1 MKVIQLFI
9 VFLSFNLFYG
19 QEKPI
24 LKIDDDEVYISEFE
38 QIYWKNKKENIA
50 TKEDLDNYIQ
60 LFVNFK
66 LKVKAAEEMGLD
78 TSKKFKDELAGYRVQ
93 LERPYLIDTSI
104 NENLI
109 NEAYYRTVNEV
120 SASHIMVKL
129 SPNPNPKDTL
139 AAFRKIEDI
148 RLKINS
154 GIASFEELAEE
165 VSEDPSAKFNKG
177 NLGYF
182 NAFKMVYPFECA
194 AYNTP
199 VGKISKIIRSKY
211 GYHLVKP
218 NNVRKAKGRTRTSH
232 IMITINPKTKDI
244 KAAENKINSIYEEL
258 TLRNKTFE
266 ALANEYSEDRKSAK
280 RGGEIG
286 WVSSADNFYPSFK
299 ETVFSLKEDNEFS
312 KPFQTPNGWHIV
324 KRLEFEPI
332 GDLNSM
338 RYELKNKI
346 QKDSR
351 AQKTKASFINK
362 LKAEYNT
369 KESFKPKIL
378 FDLVKKKGINNQNFK
393 EFNDNKVLKTPIL
406 TFKDLSFSYIDFI
419 QYLIKGNLYKKCINN
434 TDLLKNHFQKFVA
447 KELIEYEKTQ
457 LEKKHPDFRALM
469 KEYRDGILLFE
480 ISDQKIW
487 SKAVKDTA
495 GLKKYYNNNRT
506 LWQYPNRINGTL
518 FTSNSKKII
527 NRAYKLIVKGRLN
540 NDSII
545 ALLNKEDALNISYI
559 EKNIDDF
566 KNYNTNFDNLND
578 GANKPI
584 FANGKWYLFFVK
596 EKLVTRTKEFNEA
609 EGIIVSGYQSFL
621 EESWLRS
628 LKEKYNIEINYDIL
642 YSIKEKP

>member
-109 NEAYYRTVNEV
+109 NEAYYRTVNEI
-120 SASHIMVKL
+120 SASHIMVQL
-129 SPNPNPKDTL
+129 SPNPSPKDTL
-139 AAFRKIEDI
+139 AAFQKIEDI

-199 VGKISKIIRSKY
+199 IGKISKIIRSKY

-218 NNVRKAKGRTRTSH
+218 NNIRKAKGRTRTSH

-258 TLRNKTFE
+258 TLQNKTFE

-299 ETVFSLKEDNEFS
+299 ETVFSLKEDEEFS

-406 TFKDLSFSYIDFI
+406 TFNDLSFSNIDFI

-434 TDLLKNHFQKFVA
+434 IDLLKNNFQKFVA

-487 SKAVKDTA
+487 SKAVKDTT
-495 GLKKYYNNNRT
+495 GLKKYFNNNRT

-527 NRAYKLIVKGRLN
+527 NKAYKLIVKGRVN

-545 ALLNKEDALNISYI
+545 ALLNKKDALNISYK

>member
-120 SASHIMVKL
+120 SASHIMVQL
-129 SPNPNPKDTL
+129 SPNPSPKDTL

-199 VGKISKIIRSKY
+199 IGKISKIIRSKY

-218 NNVRKAKGRTRTSH
+218 NNIRKAKGRTRTSH

-258 TLRNKTFE
+258 TLQNKTFE

-299 ETVFSLKEDNEFS
+299 ETVFSLKEDEEFS

-406 TFKDLSFSYIDFI
+406 TFNDLSFSNIDFI

-434 TDLLKNHFQKFVA
+434 IDLLKNHFQKFVA

-487 SKAVKDTA
+487 SKAVKDTT
-495 GLKKYYNNNRT
+495 GLKKYFNNNRT

-527 NRAYKLIVKGRLN
+527 NRAYKLIVKGRVN

-545 ALLNKEDALNISYI
+545 ALLNKEDALNISYK

>member
-232 IMITINPKTKDI
+232 IMITINPKTKNI
-244 KAAENKINSIYEEL
+244 KAAENKINSIYKEL
-258 TLRNKTFE
+258 TLQNKTFE

-406 TFKDLSFSYIDFI
+406 IFNDLSFSNIDFI
-419 QYLIKGNLYKKCINN
+419 QYLIKGNLYEKCINN
-434 TDLLKNHFQKFVA
+434 IDLVKIHYKKFVA

-545 ALLNKEDALNISYI
+545 ALLNKEDALNISYK

>member
-1 MKVIQLFI
+1 MKLIQLFI

-50 TKEDLDNYIQ
+50 TKEDLDDYIQ

-109 NEAYYRTVNEV
+109 NEAYYRTLNEV
-120 SASHIMVKL
+120 SASHIMVQL
-129 SPNPNPKDTL
+129 SPNPSPKDTL

-148 RLKINS
+148 KLKINS

-218 NNVRKAKGRTRTSH
+218 NNIRKAKGRTRTSH

-244 KAAENKINSIYEEL
+244 KAAENKINSIYKEL
-258 TLRNKTFE
+258 TLQNKTFE

-299 ETVFSLKEDNEFS
+299 ETVFSLKDDEEFS

-324 KRLEFEPI
+324 KRLEFEPV

-338 RYELKNKI
+338 KYELKNKI

-369 KESFKPKIL
+369 KESFNPKIL
-378 FDLVKKKGINNQNFK
+378 FDLVKKKGINDQNFK
-393 EFNDNKVLKTPIL
+393 EFNNNKVLKTPIL
-406 TFKDLSFSYIDFI
+406 TFNDLTFSNIDFI
-419 QYLIKGNLYKKCINN
+419 QYLIKGNLYEKCINN
-434 TDLLKNHFQKFVA
+434 IDLVKIHFQKFVA

-487 SKAVKDTA
+487 SKAVKDTT
-495 GLKKYYNNNRT
+495 GLKKYFNNNRT

-527 NRAYKLIVKGRLN
+527 NRAYKLIVKGRIN

-545 ALLNKEDALNISYI
+545 ALLNKEDALNISYK

-566 KNYNTNFDNLND
+566 KNYNTSFDNLND

-584 FANGKWYLFFVK
+584 YANGKWYLFFVK

>member
-50 TKEDLDNYIQ
+50 TKEDLDDYIQ

-78 TSKKFKDELAGYRVQ
+78 TTKKFKDELAGYRVQ

-218 NNVRKAKGRTRTSH
+218 NNIRKAKGRTRTSH

-258 TLRNKTFE
+258 TLQNKKFE

-299 ETVFSLKEDNEFS
+299 ETVFSLKEDEEFS

-406 TFKDLSFSYIDFI
+406 TFNDLSFSNIDFI

-434 TDLLKNHFQKFVA
+434 IDLLKNHFQKFVA

-487 SKAVKDTA
+487 SKAVKDTT
-495 GLKKYYNNNRT
+495 GLKKYFNNNRT

-527 NRAYKLIVKGRLN
+527 NRAYKLIVKGRVN

-545 ALLNKEDALNISYI
+545 ALLNKEDALNISYK

-566 KNYNTNFDNLND
+566 KNYNTNFDNLNY

>member
-19 QEKPI
+19 QETPI
-24 LKIDDDEVYISEFE
+24 LRIDDDEVYISEFE

-218 NNVRKAKGRTRTSH
+218 NNIRKAKGRTRTSH

-258 TLRNKTFE
+258 TLQNKKFE

-299 ETVFSLKEDNEFS
+299 ETVFSLKEDEEFS

-406 TFKDLSFSYIDFI
+406 TFNDLTFNNIDFI

-434 TDLLKNHFQKFVA
+434 IDLLKNHFQKFVA

-480 ISDQKIW
+480 ISAQKIW
-487 SKAVKDTA
+487 SKAVKDTT
-495 GLKKYYNNNRT
+495 GLKKYFNNNRT

-527 NRAYKLIVKGRLN
+527 NRAYKLIVKGRVN

-545 ALLNKEDALNISYI
+545 ALLNKEDALNISYK

>member
-545 ALLNKEDALNISYI
+545 ALLNKEDALNISYK

>member
-109 NEAYYRTVNEV
+109 NEAYYRTVNEI
-120 SASHIMVKL
+120 SASHIMVQL
-129 SPNPNPKDTL
+129 SPNPSPKDTL
-139 AAFRKIEDI
+139 AAFQKIEDI

-199 VGKISKIIRSKY
+199 IGKISKIIRSKY

-218 NNVRKAKGRTRTSH
+218 NNIRKAKGRTRTSH

-258 TLRNKTFE
+258 TLQNKTFE

-299 ETVFSLKEDNEFS
+299 ETVFSLKEDEEFS

-406 TFKDLSFSYIDFI
+406 TFNDLSFSNIDFI

-434 TDLLKNHFQKFVA
+434 IDLLKNHFQKFVA

-487 SKAVKDTA
+487 SKAVKDTT
-495 GLKKYYNNNRT
+495 GLKKYFNNNRT

-527 NRAYKLIVKGRLN
+527 NRAYKLIVKGRVN

-545 ALLNKEDALNISYI
+545 ALLNKEDALNISYK
-559 EKNIDDF
+559 EKYIDDF

>member
-218 NNVRKAKGRTRTSH
+218 NNIRKAKGRTRTSH

-258 TLRNKTFE
+258 TLQNKKFE

-299 ETVFSLKEDNEFS
+299 ETVFSLKEDEEFS

-406 TFKDLSFSYIDFI
+406 TFNDLSFSNIDFI

-434 TDLLKNHFQKFVA
+434 IDLLKNHFQKFVA

-487 SKAVKDTA
+487 SKAVKDTT
-495 GLKKYYNNNRT
+495 GLKKYFNNNRT

-527 NRAYKLIVKGRLN
+527 NRAYKLIVKGRVN

-545 ALLNKEDALNISYI
+545 ALLNKEDALNISYK

>member
-218 NNVRKAKGRTRTSH
+218 NNIRKAKGRTRTSH

-258 TLRNKTFE
+258 TLQNKTFE

-299 ETVFSLKEDNEFS
+299 ETVFSLKEDEEFS

-406 TFKDLSFSYIDFI
+406 TFNDLSFSNIDFI

-434 TDLLKNHFQKFVA
+434 IDLLKNHFQKFVA

-487 SKAVKDTA
+487 SKAVKDTT
-495 GLKKYYNNNRT
+495 GLKKYFNNNRT

-527 NRAYKLIVKGRLN
+527 NRAYKLIVKGRVN

-545 ALLNKEDALNISYI
+545 ALLNKEDALNISYK

>member
-120 SASHIMVKL
+120 SASHIMVQL

-218 NNVRKAKGRTRTSH
+218 NNIRKAKGRTRTSH

-258 TLRNKTFE
+258 TLQNKTFE

-299 ETVFSLKEDNEFS
+299 ETVFSLKEDEEFS

-362 LKAEYNT
+362 LKSEYNT

-406 TFKDLSFSYIDFI
+406 TFNDLSFSNIDFI

-434 TDLLKNHFQKFVA
+434 IDLLKNHFQKFVA

-487 SKAVKDTA
+487 SKAVKDTT
-495 GLKKYYNNNRT
+495 GLKKYFNNNRT

-527 NRAYKLIVKGRLN
+527 SRAYKLIVKGRIN

-545 ALLNKEDALNISYI
+545 ALLNKEDALNISYK
-559 EKNIDDF
+559 EKYIDDF

>member
-38 QIYWKNKKENIA
+38 QIYWKNKKENIV

-218 NNVRKAKGRTRTSH
+218 NNLRKAKGRTRTSH

-258 TLRNKTFE
+258 TLQNKKFE
-266 ALANEYSEDRKSAK
+266 ALANEYSEDRMSAK

-299 ETVFSLKEDNEFS
+299 ETVFSLKEDEEFS

-406 TFKDLSFSYIDFI
+406 TFNDLSFSNIDFI

-434 TDLLKNHFQKFVA
+434 IDLLKNHFQKFVA

-487 SKAVKDTA
+487 SKAVKDTT
-495 GLKKYYNNNRT
+495 GLKKYFNNNRT

-527 NRAYKLIVKGRLN
+527 NRAYKLIVKGRVN

-545 ALLNKEDALNISYI
+545 ALLNKEDALNISYK

-566 KNYNTNFDNLND
+566 KNYNTNFDNLNY

>member
-1 MKVIQLFI
+1 MKLIQLFI
-9 VFLSFNLFYG
+9 VILCCNLIYG

-24 LKIDDDEVYISEFE
+24 LKIDDDMVFKSEFQ

-50 TKEDLDNYIQ
+50 TKEDLDEYIQ

-66 LKVKAAEEMGLD
+66 LKVKAAEEIGLD

-109 NEAYYRTVNEV
+109 NEAYYRILNEV

-129 SPNPNPKDTL
+129 APNSSPKDTL
-139 AAFRKIEDI
+139 LAFKKIEDI
-148 RLKINS
+148 RLKIIS
-154 GIASFEELAEE
+154 GVASFEELAEE

-199 VGKISKIIRSKY
+199 VGKISNIIRSKY

-218 NNVRKAKGRTRTSH
+218 NNIRKAKGRTRTSH
-232 IMITINPKTKDI
+232 IMITINPKSKDV
-244 KAAENKINSIYEEL
+244 KAAENKINSIFDEL
-258 TLRNKTFE
+258 TSNNKTFE

-286 WVSSADNFYPSFK
+286 WISSADNFYPIFK
-299 ETVFSLKEDNEFS
+299 ETVFSLKNDEEYS

-332 GDLNSM
+332 KDLNSM
-338 RYELKNKI
+338 RYEMKNKI

-351 AQKTKASFINK
+351 SQKTKASFINK
-362 LKAEYNT
+362 LKIEYNLR
-369 KESFKPKIL
+369 ESFNAKNLI
-378 FDLVKKKGINNQNFK
+378 DLIKNKGINDKNLK
-393 EFNDNKVLKTPIL
+393 EFTHLNLLNTTIL
-406 TFKDLSFSYIDFI
+406 TFADSSFSNIDFI
-419 QYLIKGNLYKKCINN
+419 HHLIQGNLFEKCINN
-434 TDLLKNHFQKFVA
+434 VDLINIHFQKYIDE
-447 KELIEYEKTQ
+447 KLIEFEKTQ
-457 LEKKHPDFRALM
+457 LENKHPDFKALM

-487 SKAVKDTA
+487 SKAIKDTL
-495 GLKKYYNNNRT
+495 GLKKYFNDNRS
-506 LWQYPNRINGTL
+506 LWQFADRIKGTL
-518 FTSNSKKII
+518 FTSVSKKII
-527 NRAYKLIVKGRLN
+527 NKAYNLKKKGHLN

-545 ALLNKEDALNISYI
+545 TLLNQENPLNISFS
-559 EKNIDDF
+559 EKNINDF
-566 KNYNTNFDNLND
+566 ENYNTTFNELKE
-578 GANKPI
+578 GINKPI
-584 FANGKWYLFFVK
+584 FSNGKWYLFFVK
-596 EKLVTRTKEFNEA
+596 EKLVKRSKEFNEA
-609 EGIIVSGYQSFL
+609 EGIIVSGYQNFL
-621 EESWLRS
+621 EDSWLKS
-628 LKEKYNIEINYDIL
+628 LKEKYKIEINYDIL

>member
-1 MKVIQLFI
+1 MKLIQLFI

-50 TKEDLDNYIQ
+50 TKEDLDDYIQ

-109 NEAYYRTVNEV
+109 NEAYYRTLNEV
-120 SASHIMVKL
+120 SASHIMVQL
-129 SPNPNPKDTL
+129 SPNPSPKDTL

-148 RLKINS
+148 NLKINS

-218 NNVRKAKGRTRTSH
+218 NNIRKAKGRTRTSH

-244 KAAENKINSIYEEL
+244 KAAENKINSIYKEL
-258 TLRNKTFE
+258 TLQNKTFE

-299 ETVFSLKEDNEFS
+299 ETVFSLKDDEEFS

-324 KRLEFEPI
+324 KRLEFEPV

-338 RYELKNKI
+338 KYELKNKI

-369 KESFKPKIL
+369 KESFNPKIL
-378 FDLVKKKGINNQNFK
+378 FDLVKKKGINDQNFK
-393 EFNDNKVLKTPIL
+393 EFNNNKVLKTPIL
-406 TFKDLSFSYIDFI
+406 TFNDLTFSNIDFI
-419 QYLIKGNLYKKCINN
+419 QYLIKGNLYEKCINN
-434 TDLLKNHFQKFVA
+434 IDLVKIHFQKFVA

-487 SKAVKDTA
+487 SKAVKDTT
-495 GLKKYYNNNRT
+495 GLKKYFNNNRT

-527 NRAYKLIVKGRLN
+527 NRAYKLIVKGRIN

-545 ALLNKEDALNISYI
+545 ALLNKEDALNISYK

-566 KNYNTNFDNLND
+566 KNYNTSFDNLND

-584 FANGKWYLFFVK
+584 YANGKWYLFFVK

>member
-1 MKVIQLFI
+1 MKLIQLFI

-50 TKEDLDNYIQ
+50 TKEDLDDYIQ

-109 NEAYYRTVNEV
+109 NEAYYRTLNEV
-120 SASHIMVKL
+120 SASHIMVQL
-129 SPNPNPKDTL
+129 SPNPSPKDTL

-148 RLKINS
+148 NLKINS

-218 NNVRKAKGRTRTSH
+218 NNIRKAKGRTRTSH

-244 KAAENKINSIYEEL
+244 KAAENKINSIYKEL
-258 TLRNKTFE
+258 TLQNKTFE

-299 ETVFSLKEDNEFS
+299 ETVFSLKDDEEFS

-324 KRLEFEPI
+324 KRLEFEPV

-338 RYELKNKI
+338 KYELKNKI

-369 KESFKPKIL
+369 KESFNPKIL
-378 FDLVKKKGINNQNFK
+378 FDLVKKKGINDQNFK
-393 EFNDNKVLKTPIL
+393 EFNNNKVLKTPIL
-406 TFKDLSFSYIDFI
+406 TFNDLTFSNIDFI
-419 QYLIKGNLYKKCINN
+419 QYLIKGNLYEKCINN
-434 TDLLKNHFQKFVA
+434 IDLVKIHFQKFVA

-487 SKAVKDTA
+487 SKALKDTT
-495 GLKKYYNNNRT
+495 GLKKYFNNNRT

-527 NRAYKLIVKGRLN
+527 NRAYKLIVKGRIN

-545 ALLNKEDALNISYI
+545 ALLNKEDALNISYK

-566 KNYNTNFDNLND
+566 KNYNTSFDNLND

-584 FANGKWYLFFVK
+584 YANGKWYLFFVK

>member
-218 NNVRKAKGRTRTSH
+218 NNIRKAKGRTRTSH

-258 TLRNKTFE
+258 TLQNKTFE

-299 ETVFSLKEDNEFS
+299 ETVFSLKEDEEFS

-406 TFKDLSFSYIDFI
+406 TFNDLSFSNIDFI

-434 TDLLKNHFQKFVA
+434 IDLLKNHFQKFVA

-487 SKAVKDTA
+487 SKAVKDTT
-495 GLKKYYNNNRT
+495 GLKKYFNNNRI

-527 NRAYKLIVKGRLN
+527 NRAYKLIVKGRVN

-545 ALLNKEDALNISYI
+545 ALLNKEDALNISYK

>member
-1 MKVIQLFI
+1 MKLIQLFI

-50 TKEDLDNYIQ
+50 TKEDLDDYIQ

-109 NEAYYRTVNEV
+109 NEAYYRTLNEV
-120 SASHIMVKL
+120 SASHIMVQL
-129 SPNPNPKDTL
+129 SPNPSPKDTL

-148 RLKINS
+148 KLKINS

-182 NAFKMVYPFECA
+182 NAFKMIYPFECA

-218 NNVRKAKGRTRTSH
+218 NNIRKAKGRTRTSH

-244 KAAENKINSIYEEL
+244 KAAENKINSIYKEL
-258 TLRNKTFE
+258 TLQNKTFE

-299 ETVFSLKEDNEFS
+299 ETVFSLKDDEEFS

-324 KRLEFEPI
+324 KRLEFEPV

-338 RYELKNKI
+338 KYELKNKI

-369 KESFKPKIL
+369 KESFNPKIL
-378 FDLVKKKGINNQNFK
+378 FDLVKKKGINDQNFK
-393 EFNDNKVLKTPIL
+393 EFNNNKVLKTPIL
-406 TFKDLSFSYIDFI
+406 TFNDLTFSNIDFI
-419 QYLIKGNLYKKCINN
+419 QYLIKGNLYEKCINN
-434 TDLLKNHFQKFVA
+434 IDLVKIHFQKFVA

-487 SKAVKDTA
+487 SKALKDTT
-495 GLKKYYNNNRT
+495 GLKKYFNNNRT

-527 NRAYKLIVKGRLN
+527 NRAYKLIVKGRIN

-545 ALLNKEDALNISYI
+545 ALLNKEDALNISYK

-566 KNYNTNFDNLND
+566 KNYNTSFDNLND

-584 FANGKWYLFFVK
+584 YANGKWYLFFVK

>member
-38 QIYWKNKKENIA
+38 QIYWKNKKEDIA

-120 SASHIMVKL
+120 SASHIMVQL
-129 SPNPNPKDTL
+129 SPNPKPKDTL

-218 NNVRKAKGRTRTSH
+218 NNIRKAKGRTRTSH

-258 TLRNKTFE
+258 TLQNKTFE

-299 ETVFSLKEDNEFS
+299 ETVFSLKEDEEFS

-406 TFKDLSFSYIDFI
+406 TFNDLSFSNIDFI

-434 TDLLKNHFQKFVA
+434 IDLLKNHFQKFVA

-487 SKAVKDTA
+487 SKAVKDTT
-495 GLKKYYNNNRT
+495 GLKKYFNNNRT

-527 NRAYKLIVKGRLN
+527 NRAYKLIVKGRKN

-545 ALLNKEDALNISYI
+545 ALLNKEDALNISYK

>member
-24 LKIDDDEVYISEFE
+24 LRIDDDEVYISEFE

-120 SASHIMVKL
+120 SASHIMVQL

-218 NNVRKAKGRTRTSH
+218 NNIRKAKGRTRTSH

-258 TLRNKTFE
+258 TLQNKTFE

-299 ETVFSLKEDNEFS
+299 ETVFSLKEDEEFS

-406 TFKDLSFSYIDFI
+406 TFNDLSFSNIDFI

-434 TDLLKNHFQKFVA
+434 IDLLKNHFQKFVA

-487 SKAVKDTA
+487 SKAVKDTT
-495 GLKKYYNNNRT
+495 GLKKYFNNNRT

-527 NRAYKLIVKGRLN
+527 NRAYKLIVKGRVN

-545 ALLNKEDALNISYI
+545 ALLNKEDALNISYK

>member
-120 SASHIMVKL
+120 SASHIMVQL

-218 NNVRKAKGRTRTSH
+218 NNIRKAKGRTRTSH

-258 TLRNKTFE
+258 TLQNKTFE

-299 ETVFSLKEDNEFS
+299 ETVFSLKEDEEFS

-406 TFKDLSFSYIDFI
+406 TFNDLSFSNIDFI

-434 TDLLKNHFQKFVA
+434 IDLLKNHFQKFVA

-487 SKAVKDTA
+487 SKAVKDTT
-495 GLKKYYNNNRT
+495 GLKKYFNNNRT

-527 NRAYKLIVKGRLN
+527 NRAYKLILKGRVN

-545 ALLNKEDALNISYI
+545 ALLNKKDALNISYK

>member
-1 MKVIQLFI
+1 MKLIQLFI

-109 NEAYYRTVNEV
+109 NEAYYRTLNEV
-120 SASHIMVKL
+120 SASHIMLQL
-129 SPNPNPKDTL
+129 SPNPSPKDTL
-139 AAFRKIEDI
+139 AAFQKIEDI

-218 NNVRKAKGRTRTSH
+218 NNLRKAKGRTRTSH

-258 TLRNKTFE
+258 TLQNKTFE

-286 WVSSADNFYPSFK
+286 WISSADNFYPSFK
-299 ETVFSLKEDNEFS
+299 ETVFSLKEDEEFS

-369 KESFKPKIL
+369 KESFKPKVL

-406 TFKDLSFSYIDFI
+406 TFNDLSFSNIDFI

-434 TDLLKNHFQKFVA
+434 IDLLKNQFQKFVA

-487 SKAVKDTA
+487 SKAVKDTT
-495 GLKKYYNNNRT
+495 GLKKYFNNNRS

-527 NRAYKLIVKGRLN
+527 NRAYKLIVKGRVN

-545 ALLNKEDALNISYI
+545 ALLNKEDALNISYK

>member
-120 SASHIMVKL
+120 SASHIMVQL

-218 NNVRKAKGRTRTSH
+218 NNIRKAKGRTRTSH

-258 TLRNKTFE
+258 TLQNKTFE

-299 ETVFSLKEDNEFS
+299 ETVFSLKEDEEFS

-406 TFKDLSFSYIDFI
+406 TFNDLSFSNIDFI

-434 TDLLKNHFQKFVA
+434 IDLLKNNFQKFVA

-487 SKAVKDTA
+487 SKAVKDTT
-495 GLKKYYNNNRT
+495 GLKKYFNNNRT

-527 NRAYKLIVKGRLN
+527 NRAYKLIVKGRVN

-545 ALLNKEDALNISYI
+545 ALLNKEDALNISYK
-559 EKNIDDF
+559 EKYIDDF

>member
-120 SASHIMVKL
+120 SASHIMVQL

-139 AAFRKIEDI
+139 AAFQKIEDI

-218 NNVRKAKGRTRTSH
+218 NNIRKAKGRTRTSH

-258 TLRNKTFE
+258 TLQNKTFE

-299 ETVFSLKEDNEFS
+299 ETVFSLKEDEEFS

-406 TFKDLSFSYIDFI
+406 TFNDLSFSNIDFI

-434 TDLLKNHFQKFVA
+434 IDLLKNHFQKFVA

-487 SKAVKDTA
+487 SKAVKDTT
-495 GLKKYYNNNRT
+495 GLKKYFNNNRT

-527 NRAYKLIVKGRLN
+527 NRAYKLIVKGRVN

-545 ALLNKEDALNISYI
+545 ALLNKEDALNISYK

>member
-1 MKVIQLFI
+1 
-9 VFLSFNLFYG
+9 
-19 QEKPI
+19 
-24 LKIDDDEVYISEFE
+24 
-38 QIYWKNKKENIA
+38 
-50 TKEDLDNYIQ
+50 
-60 LFVNFK
+60 
-66 LKVKAAEEMGLD
+66 
-78 TSKKFKDELAGYRVQ
+78 
-93 LERPYLIDTSI
+93 
-104 NENLI
+104 
-109 NEAYYRTVNEV
+109 
-120 SASHIMVKL
+120 
-129 SPNPNPKDTL
+129 
-139 AAFRKIEDI
+139 
-148 RLKINS
+148 
-154 GIASFEELAEE
+154 
-165 VSEDPSAKFNKG
+165 
-177 NLGYF
+177 
-182 NAFKMVYPFECA
+182 MVYPFECA

-218 NNVRKAKGRTRTSH
+218 NNIRKAKGRTRTSH

-258 TLRNKTFE
+258 TLQNKTFE

-299 ETVFSLKEDNEFS
+299 ETVFSLKEDEEFS

-406 TFKDLSFSYIDFI
+406 TFNDLSFSNIDFI

-434 TDLLKNHFQKFVA
+434 IDLLKNHFQKFVA

-487 SKAVKDTA
+487 SKAVKDTT
-495 GLKKYYNNNRT
+495 GLKKYFNNNRT

-527 NRAYKLIVKGRLN
+527 NRAYKLIVKGRVN

-545 ALLNKEDALNISYI
+545 ALLNKEDALNISYK

>member
-1 MKVIQLFI
+1 MKLIQLFI
-9 VFLSFNLFYG
+9 VILCCNLIYG

-24 LKIDDDEVYISEFE
+24 LKIDDDMVFKSEFQ

-50 TKEDLDNYIQ
+50 TKEDLDEYIQ

-66 LKVKAAEEMGLD
+66 LKVKAAEEIGLD

-109 NEAYYRTVNEV
+109 NEAYYRILNEV

-129 SPNPNPKDTL
+129 APNSSPKDTL
-139 AAFRKIEDI
+139 LAFKKIEDI
-148 RLKINS
+148 RLKIIS
-154 GIASFEELAEE
+154 GVASFEELAEE

-199 VGKISKIIRSKY
+199 VGKISNIIRSKY

-218 NNVRKAKGRTRTSH
+218 NNIRKAKGRTRTSH
-232 IMITINPKTKDI
+232 IMITINPKSKDV
-244 KAAENKINSIYEEL
+244 KAAENKINSIFDEL
-258 TLRNKTFE
+258 TSNNKTFE

-286 WVSSADNFYPSFK
+286 WISSADNFYPIFK
-299 ETVFSLKEDNEFS
+299 ETVFSLKNDEEYS

-332 GDLNSM
+332 KDLNSM

-351 AQKTKASFINK
+351 AQKTKTSFINK
-362 LKAEYNT
+362 LKIEYNLR
-369 KESFKPKIL
+369 ESFNAKNLI
-378 FDLVKKKGINNQNFK
+378 DLIKNKGINDKNLK
-393 EFNDNKVLKTPIL
+393 EFTHLNLLNTTIL
-406 TFKDLSFSYIDFI
+406 TFADSSFSNIDFI
-419 QYLIKGNLYKKCINN
+419 HHLIQGNLFEKCINN
-434 TDLLKNHFQKFVA
+434 VDLINIHFQKYIDE
-447 KELIEYEKTQ
+447 KLIEFEKTQ
-457 LEKKHPDFRALM
+457 LENKHPDFKALM

-487 SKAVKDTA
+487 SKAIKDTL
-495 GLKKYYNNNRT
+495 GLKKYFNDNRS
-506 LWQYPNRINGTL
+506 LWQFADRIKGTL
-518 FTSNSKKII
+518 FTSVSKKII
-527 NRAYKLIVKGRLN
+527 NKAYNLKKKGHLN

-545 ALLNKEDALNISYI
+545 TLLNQENPLNISFS
-559 EKNIDDF
+559 EKNINDF
-566 KNYNTNFDNLND
+566 ENYNTTFNELKE
-578 GANKPI
+578 GINKPI
-584 FANGKWYLFFVK
+584 FSNGKWYLFFVK
-596 EKLVTRTKEFNEA
+596 EKLVKRSKEFNEA
-609 EGIIVSGYQSFL
+609 EGIIVSGYQNFL
-621 EESWLRS
+621 EDSWLKS
-628 LKEKYNIEINYDIL
+628 LKEKYKIELNYDIL

>member
-218 NNVRKAKGRTRTSH
+218 NNIRKAKGRTRTSH

-258 TLRNKTFE
+258 TLQNKKFE
-266 ALANEYSEDRKSAK
+266 ALANEYSEDRTSAK
-280 RGGEIG
+280 RVGEIG

-299 ETVFSLKEDNEFS
+299 ETVFSLKEDEEFS

-406 TFKDLSFSYIDFI
+406 TFNDLSFSNIDFI

-434 TDLLKNHFQKFVA
+434 IDLLKNHFQKFVA

-487 SKAVKDTA
+487 SKAVKDTT
-495 GLKKYYNNNRT
+495 GLKKYFNNNRI

-527 NRAYKLIVKGRLN
+527 NRAYKLIVKGRVN

-545 ALLNKEDALNISYI
+545 ALLNKEDALNISYK

>member
-218 NNVRKAKGRTRTSH
+218 NNIRKAKGRTRTSH

-258 TLRNKTFE
+258 TLQNKKFE

-299 ETVFSLKEDNEFS
+299 ETVFSLKEDEEFS

-406 TFKDLSFSYIDFI
+406 TFNDLSFSNIDFI

-434 TDLLKNHFQKFVA
+434 IDLLKNHFQKFVA

-487 SKAVKDTA
+487 SKAVKDTT
-495 GLKKYYNNNRT
+495 GLKKYFNNNRT

-527 NRAYKLIVKGRLN
+527 NRAYKLIVKGRVN

-545 ALLNKEDALNISYI
+545 ALLNKEDALNISYK
-559 EKNIDDF
+559 EKYIDDF

>member
-120 SASHIMVKL
+120 SASHIMVQL
-129 SPNPNPKDTL
+129 SPNPSPKDTL
-139 AAFRKIEDI
+139 AAFQKIEDI

-199 VGKISKIIRSKY
+199 IGKISKIIRSKY

-218 NNVRKAKGRTRTSH
+218 NNIRKAKGRTRTSH

-258 TLRNKTFE
+258 TLQNKKFE

-299 ETVFSLKEDNEFS
+299 ETVFSLKEDEEFS

-406 TFKDLSFSYIDFI
+406 TFNDLSFSNIDFI

-434 TDLLKNHFQKFVA
+434 IDLLKNHFQKFVA

-495 GLKKYYNNNRT
+495 GLKKYFNNNRT

-527 NRAYKLIVKGRLN
+527 NRAYKLIVKGRVN

-545 ALLNKEDALNISYI
+545 ALLNKEDALNISYK

>member
-50 TKEDLDNYIQ
+50 TKEDLDDYIQ

-120 SASHIMVKL
+120 SASHIMVQL

-218 NNVRKAKGRTRTSH
+218 NNIRKAKGRTRTSH

-258 TLRNKTFE
+258 TLQNKTFE

-286 WVSSADNFYPSFK
+286 WISSADNFYPSFK
-299 ETVFSLKEDNEFS
+299 ETVFSLKEDEEFS

-369 KESFKPKIL
+369 KESFKPKVL

-406 TFKDLSFSYIDFI
+406 TFNDLSFSNIDFI

-434 TDLLKNHFQKFVA
+434 IDLLKNHFQKFVA

-487 SKAVKDTA
+487 SKAVKDTT
-495 GLKKYYNNNRT
+495 GLKKYFNNNRT

-527 NRAYKLIVKGRLN
+527 NRAYKLIVKGRVN

-545 ALLNKEDALNISYI
+545 ALLNKEDALNISYK

-566 KNYNTNFDNLND
+566 RNYNTNFDNLND

>member
-120 SASHIMVKL
+120 SASHIMVQL

-218 NNVRKAKGRTRTSH
+218 NNIRKAKGRTRTSH

-258 TLRNKTFE
+258 TLQNKTFE

-299 ETVFSLKEDNEFS
+299 ETVFSLKEDEEFS

-406 TFKDLSFSYIDFI
+406 TFNDLSFSNIDFI

-434 TDLLKNHFQKFVA
+434 IDLLKNHFQKFVA

-487 SKAVKDTA
+487 SKAVKDTT
-495 GLKKYYNNNRT
+495 GLKKYFNNNRT

-527 NRAYKLIVKGRLN
+527 NRAYKLIVKGRVN

-545 ALLNKEDALNISYI
+545 ALLNKEDALNISYK

>member
-218 NNVRKAKGRTRTSH
+218 NNIRKAKGRTRTSH

-258 TLRNKTFE
+258 TLQNKTFE

-299 ETVFSLKEDNEFS
+299 ETVFSLKEDEEFS

-406 TFKDLSFSYIDFI
+406 TFNDLSFSNIDFI

-434 TDLLKNHFQKFVA
+434 IDLLKNHFQKFVA

-487 SKAVKDTA
+487 SKAVKDTT
-495 GLKKYYNNNRT
+495 GLKKYFNNNRT

-527 NRAYKLIVKGRLN
+527 NRAYKLIVKGRVN

-545 ALLNKEDALNISYI
+545 ALLNKEDALNISYK

-578 GANKPI
+578 GVNKPI

>member
-1 MKVIQLFI
+1 ML
-9 VFLSFNLFYG
+9 LL
-19 QEKPI
+19 
-24 LKIDDDEVYISEFE
+24 L
-38 QIYWKNKKENIA
+38 
-50 TKEDLDNYIQ
+50 
-60 LFVNFK
+60 
-66 LKVKAAEEMGLD
+66 
-78 TSKKFKDELAGYRVQ
+78 
-93 LERPYLIDTSI
+93 
-104 NENLI
+104 
-109 NEAYYRTVNEV
+109 
-120 SASHIMVKL
+120 
-129 SPNPNPKDTL
+129 
-139 AAFRKIEDI
+139 
-148 RLKINS
+148 
-154 GIASFEELAEE
+154 
-165 VSEDPSAKFNKG
+165 
-177 NLGYF
+177 
-182 NAFKMVYPFECA
+182 
-194 AYNTP
+194 
-199 VGKISKIIRSKY
+199 
-211 GYHLVKP
+211 
-218 NNVRKAKGRTRTSH
+218 
-232 IMITINPKTKDI
+232 
-244 KAAENKINSIYEEL
+244 
-258 TLRNKTFE
+258 
-266 ALANEYSEDRKSAK
+266 
-280 RGGEIG
+280 
-286 WVSSADNFYPSFK
+286 
-299 ETVFSLKEDNEFS
+299 
-312 KPFQTPNGWHIV
+312 
-324 KRLEFEPI
+324 
-332 GDLNSM
+332 
-338 RYELKNKI
+338 
-346 QKDSR
+346 
-351 AQKTKASFINK
+351 
-362 LKAEYNT
+362 
-369 KESFKPKIL
+369 
-378 FDLVKKKGINNQNFK
+378 
-393 EFNDNKVLKTPIL
+393 
-406 TFKDLSFSYIDFI
+406 SYIDFI

-434 TDLLKNHFQKFVA
+434 IDLLKNHFQKFVA

-545 ALLNKEDALNISYI
+545 ALLNKEDALNISYK

>member
-199 VGKISKIIRSKY
+199 IGKISKIIRSKY

-218 NNVRKAKGRTRTSH
+218 NNIRKAKGRTRTSH

-258 TLRNKTFE
+258 TLQNKTFE

-299 ETVFSLKEDNEFS
+299 ETVFSLKEDEEFS

-406 TFKDLSFSYIDFI
+406 TFNDLSFSNIDFI

-434 TDLLKNHFQKFVA
+434 IDLLKNHFQKFVA

-487 SKAVKDTA
+487 SKAVKDTT
-495 GLKKYYNNNRT
+495 GLKKYFNNNRT

-527 NRAYKLIVKGRLN
+527 NKAYKLILKGRVN

-545 ALLNKEDALNISYI
+545 ALLNKKDALNISYK
-559 EKNIDDF
+559 EKYIDDF

>member
-1 MKVIQLFI
+1 MKLIQLFI
-9 VFLSFNLFYG
+9 VFLSFNFFYG

-50 TKEDLDNYIQ
+50 TKEDLDDYIQ

-109 NEAYYRTVNEV
+109 NEAYYRTLNEV
-120 SASHIMVKL
+120 SASHIMVQL
-129 SPNPNPKDTL
+129 SPNPSPKDTL

-148 RLKINS
+148 NLKINS

-218 NNVRKAKGRTRTSH
+218 NNIRKAKGRTRTSH

-244 KAAENKINSIYEEL
+244 KAAENKINSIYKEL
-258 TLRNKTFE
+258 TLQNKTFE

-299 ETVFSLKEDNEFS
+299 ETVFSLKDDEEFS

-324 KRLEFEPI
+324 KRLEFEPV

-338 RYELKNKI
+338 KYELKNKI

-369 KESFKPKIL
+369 KESFNPKIL
-378 FDLVKKKGINNQNFK
+378 FDLVKKKGINDQNFK
-393 EFNDNKVLKTPIL
+393 EFNNNKVLKTPIL
-406 TFKDLSFSYIDFI
+406 TFNDLTFSNIDFI
-419 QYLIKGNLYKKCINN
+419 QYLIKGNLYEKCINN
-434 TDLLKNHFQKFVA
+434 IDLVKIHFQKFVA

-487 SKAVKDTA
+487 SKAVKDTT
-495 GLKKYYNNNRT
+495 GLKKYFNNNRT

-527 NRAYKLIVKGRLN
+527 NRAYKLIVKGRIN

-545 ALLNKEDALNISYI
+545 ALLNKEDALNISYK

-566 KNYNTNFDNLND
+566 KNYNTSFDNLND

-584 FANGKWYLFFVK
+584 YANGKWYLFFVK

>member
-1 MKVIQLFI
+1 MKLIQLFI
-9 VFLSFNLFYG
+9 VILCCNLIYG

-24 LKIDDDEVYISEFE
+24 LKIDDDMVFKSEFE

-50 TKEDLDNYIQ
+50 TKEDLDEYIQ

-66 LKVKAAEEMGLD
+66 LKVKAAEEIGLD

-109 NEAYYRTVNEV
+109 NEAYYRILNEV

-129 SPNPNPKDTL
+129 APNSSPKDTL
-139 AAFRKIEDI
+139 LAFKKIEDI

-154 GIASFEELAEE
+154 GVASFEELAEE

-199 VGKISKIIRSKY
+199 VGKISNIIRSKY

-218 NNVRKAKGRTRTSH
+218 NNIRKAKGRTRTSH
-232 IMITINPKTKDI
+232 IMITINPKTKDV
-244 KAAENKINSIYEEL
+244 KAAENKINSIYDEL
-258 TLRNKTFE
+258 TSNNKTFE

-286 WVSSADNFYPSFK
+286 WISSADNFYPIFK
-299 ETVFSLKEDNEFS
+299 ETVFSLKNDEEYS
-312 KPFQTPNGWHIV
+312 EPFQTPNGWHIV

-332 GDLNSM
+332 KDLNSM

-362 LKAEYNT
+362 LKIEY
-369 KESFKPKIL
+369 KLRESFNAKIL
-378 FDLVKKKGINNQNFK
+378 IDLIKKKGISDKNLK
-393 EFNDNKVLKTPIL
+393 EFTHLSLLNTTIL
-406 TFKDLSFSYIDFI
+406 IFANSSFSNIDFI
-419 QYLIKGNLYKKCINN
+419 QHLIQGNLFEKCINN
-434 TDLLKNHFQKFVA
+434 VNLINIQFQKFIDE
-447 KELIEYEKTQ
+447 KLIEFEKTQ
-457 LEKKHPDFRALM
+457 LENKHPDFKALM

-487 SKAVKDTA
+487 SKAIKDTL
-495 GLKKYYNNNRT
+495 GLKKYFKDNRS
-506 LWQYPNRINGTL
+506 LWQFPDRINVTL
-518 FTSNSKKII
+518 FTSDSKKII
-527 NRAYKLIVKGRLN
+527 NKAYKLKENGRFN

-545 ALLNKEDALNISYI
+545 SLLNKENPLNISFS
-559 EKNIDDF
+559 EKNIYDF
-566 KNYNTNFDNLND
+566 ENYNTTFNELKE
-578 GANKPI
+578 GINKPI
-584 FANGKWYLFFVK
+584 YSNGKWYLFFVK
-596 EKLVTRTKEFNEA
+596 EKLVKRSKEFNEA
-609 EGIIVSGYQSFL
+609 EGIIVSGYQNFL
-621 EESWLRS
+621 EDSWLKS

>member
-50 TKEDLDNYIQ
+50 TKEDLDDYIQ

-139 AAFRKIEDI
+139 AAFQKIEDI

-218 NNVRKAKGRTRTSH
+218 NNIRKAKGRTRTSH

-258 TLRNKTFE
+258 TLQNKTFE

-299 ETVFSLKEDNEFS
+299 ETVFSLKEDEEFS

-406 TFKDLSFSYIDFI
+406 TFNDLSFSNIDFI

-434 TDLLKNHFQKFVA
+434 IDLLKNHFQKFVA

-487 SKAVKDTA
+487 SKAVKDTT
-495 GLKKYYNNNRT
+495 GLKKYFNNNRT

-527 NRAYKLIVKGRLN
+527 NRAYKLIVKGRVN

-545 ALLNKEDALNISYI
+545 ALLNKEDALNISYK

>member
-120 SASHIMVKL
+120 SASHIMVQL
-129 SPNPNPKDTL
+129 SPNPSPKDTL
-139 AAFRKIEDI
+139 AAFQKIEDI

-218 NNVRKAKGRTRTSH
+218 NNIRKAKGRTRTSH

-258 TLRNKTFE
+258 TLQNKTFE

-299 ETVFSLKEDNEFS
+299 ETVFSLKEDEEFS

-406 TFKDLSFSYIDFI
+406 TFNDLSFSNIDFI

-434 TDLLKNHFQKFVA
+434 IDLLKNHFQKFVA

-487 SKAVKDTA
+487 SKAVKDTT
-495 GLKKYYNNNRT
+495 GLKKYFNNNRT

-527 NRAYKLIVKGRLN
+527 NRAYKLIVKGRVN

-545 ALLNKEDALNISYI
+545 ALLNKEDALNISYK

>member
-120 SASHIMVKL
+120 SASHIMVQL

-139 AAFRKIEDI
+139 AAFQKIEDI

-154 GIASFEELAEE
+154 KIASFEELAEE

-218 NNVRKAKGRTRTSH
+218 NNIRKAKGRTRTSH

-258 TLRNKTFE
+258 TLQNKTFE

-299 ETVFSLKEDNEFS
+299 ETVFSLKEDEEFS

-406 TFKDLSFSYIDFI
+406 TFNDLSFSNIDFI

-434 TDLLKNHFQKFVA
+434 IDLLKNNFQKFVA

-487 SKAVKDTA
+487 SKAVKDTT
-495 GLKKYYNNNRT
+495 GLKKYFNNNRT

-527 NRAYKLIVKGRLN
+527 NRAYKLIVKGRVN

-545 ALLNKEDALNISYI
+545 ALLNKEDALNISYK